1 MTLKCDRRPVSYLGG
16 IHNYPIMRSMSK
28 ENLREKAKRFRCNQS
43 DDDQL
48 DRKRFDSILN
58 SFLP

>member
-1 MTLKCDRRPVSYLGG
+1 
-16 IHNYPIMRSMSK
+16 MRSMSK